1 MRFGCMRFVKRTGRH
16 TRADITSFRTQKDKE
31 HQMAI
36 INICEKFEPRLELP
50 TTG

>member
-1 MRFGCMRFVKRTGRH
+1 MRFVKRTGRH

-31 HQMAI
+31 LRMAAI
-36 INICEKFEPRLELP
+36 INICDNFEPRLELP